1 MMMMKLMRGR
11 QVMAGLIIDD
21 DDQQGRAVG
30 GSLWGP

>member
-21 DDQQGRAVG
+21 QQGRAVG